1 MGQGSRADLSLAAG
15 PSRRPILVISWR
27 GSYVCPGAARLNC
40 DSSKKSAF
48 THSSRVCPPCSE
60 KIPERSGKI
69 DASKVSAQADPSRS
83 YGDPVLERWRPGG
96 SVLAVT
102 DRGRK
107 HTLACRQVA
116 MALANRKQGNRLT
129 SELRIR
135 EDERD
140 GREIYESRGN
150 NYPPSA
156 IERGLRQRSAI
167 DGRGSLGQ
175 VDGAQGVLTQPEWV
189 RGCEHT

>member
-1 MGQGSRADLSLAAG
+1 LERLIRMSRGREAQLRQLE
-15 PSRRPILVISWR
+15 
-27 GSYVCPGAARLNC
+27 
-40 DSSKKSAF
+40 KSAF
-48 THSSRVCPPCSE
+48 TQSSSVCPPCSE
-60 KIPERSGKI
+60 KIPERSGRSTRARCLRK
-69 DASKVSAQADPSRS
+69 QTRRRS

-96 SVLAVT
+96 SVLAIT

-150 NYPPSA
+150 RHFSSA
-156 IERGLRQRSAI
+156 IERGLRQRSAL
-167 DGRGSLGQ
+167 DGCGSLGQ
-175 VDGAQGVLTQPEWV
+175 VGWRPGGSDSA
-189 RGCEHT
+189 